1 MTTLERK
8 RSPGGRGNHEQ
19 EQQQQE
25 EKKDTTSLVSHHKLT
40 STWKLTRLKK
50 HQQLKTHTQL
60 KNRRWKQRAH
70 YPSFT
75 ERDEDWTSSNIL
87 NPASPQDVTSGPCNV
102 YKNKLSPCYL
112 HYLTTIDADS
122 AKKKWRSCSK
132 QEGCKRY
139 SGTPTQHKSH
149 EVRFGTRL
157 YQVRAW
163 RKKTTT
169 SFI

>member
-1 MTTLERK
+1 MNKKE
-8 RSPGGRGNHEQ
+8 
-19 EQQQQE
+19 QQE
-25 EKKDTTSLVSHHKLT
+25 EKNTTSLVSHHKLT

-122 AKKKWRSCSK
+122 AKKSEEAVLNRKVANVIRV
-132 QEGCKRY
+132 
-139 SGTPTQHKSH
+139 HLH
-149 EVRFGTRL
+149 NTR
-157 YQVRAW
+157 AM
-163 RKKTTT
+163 K
-169 SFI
+169 